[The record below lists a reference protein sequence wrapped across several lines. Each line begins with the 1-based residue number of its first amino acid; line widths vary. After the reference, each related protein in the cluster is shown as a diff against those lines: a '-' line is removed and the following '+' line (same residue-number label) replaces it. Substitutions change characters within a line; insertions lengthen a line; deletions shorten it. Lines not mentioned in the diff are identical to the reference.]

1 MQYYHNPENLDEE
14 EIISCLQRIFAA
26 VRVSNLKILG
36 GEPFVCQ
43 KKLIRILEY
52 LKEAESRFDEAEIIT
67 NGTILPSEECTL
79 VLKNT
84 PKLKVVF
91 SNYGELSSRLE
102 EFKGICE
109 REGIGCDVVEDEFW
123 WDFGAPEFH
132 DEKEKKTQHRYD
144 GCYSRRL
151 CTSLYRGR
159 LYVCPRQAHGTHL
172 GLIRE
177 DENETVNVMSG
188 EFAAPDKMNKA
199 IYKLIDR
206 KEYITACR
214 YCGCDAGI
222 KIPRAVQ
229 AERPL
234 DVNR

>member
-14 EIISCLQRIFAA
+14 EVISCLQRIFAA

-102 EFKGICE
+102 EFKSVCE
-109 REGIGCDVVEDEFW
+109 REGIGCDVVEDEFSFMMKKKKRRSTDMTAAIQGDFARAFTGAGFMCVRDRRMEHT
-123 WDFGAPEFH
+123 WD
-132 DEKEKKTQHRYD
+132 
-144 GCYSRRL
+144 
-151 CTSLYRGR
+151 
-159 LYVCPRQAHGTHL
+159 
-172 GLIRE
+172 
-177 DENETVNVMSG
+177 
-188 EFAAPDKMNKA
+188 
-199 IYKLIDR
+199 
-206 KEYITACR
+206 
-214 YCGCDAGI
+214 
-222 KIPRAVQ
+222 
-229 AERPL
+229 
-234 DVNR
+234 